1 MDQKQKEIFTATV
14 ARTIVKKLMD
24 SDDIKDIMPISN
36 DFINDRFEEEAK
48 KTQFNFHSLNIK
60 ELCQTMFLIGFIFSI
75 SKENISENE
84 IEATFRIIGKEIQI
98 PFQLNMTAFI
108 WFRQGCK
115 SADTER
121 KNFSVLYNMSND
133 ICQRFGVS
141 NPAPLPTIGQIDNLF
156 KKLDKSIFDDI
167 NIDNE
172 LIESAFAQ
180 ISFQSG
186 YILGLNMGNILD
198 DDLLNVA
205 FSEIFEDIFQ
215 EAQQV
220 GDSKLAY
227 FLFFREG
234 FHKALTGTRWSF
246 FSINSWKIILLSYK

>member
-36 DFINDRFEEEAK
+36 DFINSRFEEEAK

-60 ELCQTMFLIGFIFSI
+60 KLCQNMFLVGFIFSI

-84 IEATFRIIGKEIQI
+84 IEATFRIIGKEIEI
-98 PFQLNMTAFI
+98 PFQLNMMAFI
-108 WFRQGCK
+108 WFRQGCI

-121 KNFSVLYNMSND
+121 KNFSVLYNLSNN
-133 ICQRFGVS
+133 ICQRFGIE
-141 NPAPLPTIGQIDNLF
+141 NPAPLPTIGKID
-156 KKLDKSIFDDI
+156 SIFNNLDREIFDGIDI
-167 NIDNE
+167 NNE
-172 LIESAFAQ
+172 FIESSFAQ

-186 YILGLNMGNILD
+186 YILGLNMGNELD

-205 FSEIFEDIFQ
+205 FLEIFEDILQ

-220 GDSKLAY
+220 GNSKLVY
-227 FLFFREG
+227 FLLFREG
-234 FHKALTGTRWSF
+234 FHKALTGTR
-246 FSINSWKIILLSYK
+246 

>member
-60 ELCQTMFLIGFIFSI
+60 ELCQNIFLVGFIFSI

-84 IEATFRIIGKEIQI
+84 IEVTFRIIGKEIQI
-98 PFQLNMTAFI
+98 PFQLNMMAFI
-108 WFRQGCK
+108 WFRQGCI

-121 KNFSVLYNMSND
+121 KNFSVLYNLSNN
-133 ICQRFGVS
+133 ICQRFGIE
-141 NPAPLPTIGQIDNLF
+141 NPAPLPTIGKID
-156 KKLDKSIFDDI
+156 SIFKNLDREIFDGIDI
-167 NIDNE
+167 NNE
-172 LIESAFAQ
+172 FIESSFAQ

-186 YILGLNMGNILD
+186 YILGLNMCNELD

-205 FSEIFEDIFQ
+205 FLEIFEDILQ

-220 GDSKLAY
+220 GNSKLAY
-227 FLFFREG
+227 FLLFREG
-234 FHKALTGTRWSF
+234 FHKALTGTR
-246 FSINSWKIILLSYK
+246 

>member
-60 ELCQTMFLIGFIFSI
+60 ELCQNIFLVGFIFSI

-84 IEATFRIIGKEIQI
+84 IEVTFRIIGKEIQI
-98 PFQLNMTAFI
+98 PFQLNMMAFI
-108 WFRQGCK
+108 WFRQGCI

-121 KNFSVLYNMSND
+121 KNFSVLYNLSNN
-133 ICQRFGVS
+133 ICQRFGIE
-141 NPAPLPTIGQIDNLF
+141 NPAPLPTIGKID
-156 KKLDKSIFDDI
+156 SIFKNLDREIFDGIDI
-167 NIDNE
+167 NNE
-172 LIESAFAQ
+172 FIESSFAQ

-186 YILGLNMGNILD
+186 YILGLNMCNELD

-205 FSEIFEDIFQ
+205 FLEIFEDILQ

-220 GDSKLAY
+220 GNSKLAY
-227 FLFFREG
+227 FLLFREG

-246 FSINSWKIILLSYK
+246 F